1 MAVKALYEKVKVKM
15 ARGLSGFGEIKLCH
29 GASENG
35 TVAARDLSITVRTKF
50 LFRPLQNFNFCNF
63 TTTRR
68 LLL

>member
-35 TVAARDLSITVRTKF
+35 RACSRPSTNRASNSFVR
-50 LFRPLQNFNFCNF
+50 LFVNGALYCHICKIPVN
-63 TTTRR
+63 
-68 LLL
+68 